1 MPDIISMDV
10 IYKSGGGI
18 IMGAFYANNFGW
30 SQVAAQN
37 TWYNI
42 IDAGITDSILHN
54 VTHDGN
60 GKLTVTYAGMY
71 EILYFATMEIDTQ
84 NKHVETGV
92 EITGSGAADVKG
104 RSHYHLPNVA
114 AMANTEFEISGGN
127 IFDLADNATIE
138 FAIQCTDTGTPTVM
152 VDHINLMVKQLGG
165 T

>member
-1 MPDIISMDV
+1 MPEIKSMDV

-18 IMGAFYANNFGW
+18 IFGSFYGNNINW
-30 SQVAAQN
+30 TQAAAQN
-37 TWYNI
+37 TWYNVS
-42 IDAGITDSILHN
+42 DADITDGLLHN
-54 VTHDGN
+54 VTHDGS
-60 GKLTVTYAGMY
+60 GKLTVTEPGMY

-84 NKHVETGV
+84 NKHVETGI
-92 EITGSGAADVKG
+92 EITGSGSADVKG

-127 IFDLADNATIE
+127 IFDLADDATIE

-152 VDHINLMVKQLGG
+152 VDHINLTIKQIGG